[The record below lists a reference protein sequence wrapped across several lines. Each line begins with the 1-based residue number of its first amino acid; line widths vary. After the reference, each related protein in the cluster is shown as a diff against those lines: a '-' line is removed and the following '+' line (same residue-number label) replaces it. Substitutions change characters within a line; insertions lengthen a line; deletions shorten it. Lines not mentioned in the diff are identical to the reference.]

1 MFFLLPQAPGTQA
14 VHRPACKQ
22 NINTHKI
29 NISEK
34 NLREGRVKG
43 FSWGGWICRIR
54 QCGCV
59 TTLKTAGWYFAE
71 WTLCCVRKVYL
82 KKTIVRRER
91 NRTMLTHP
99 QSGLAFSRKKEQ
111 VIKLYNNLDD
121 YWAKEL
127 RSNELHTYI
136 LGLHLHDIGK
146 TRRKCQ
152 PGAVLGC
159 GWSDA
164 YKGQR

>member
-1 MFFLLPQAPGTQA
+1 
-14 VHRPACKQ
+14 
-22 NINTHKI
+22 
-29 NISEK
+29 
-34 NLREGRVKG
+34 
-43 FSWGGWICRIR
+43 
-54 QCGCV
+54 
-59 TTLKTAGWYFAE
+59 
-71 WTLCCVRKVYL
+71 
-82 KKTIVRRER
+82 
-91 NRTMLTHP
+91 MLTHP

-111 VIKLYNNLDD
+111 VIKSYNNLDD

-136 LGLHLHDIGK
+136 PGLHLHDTGK